1 MNFCSGLGNSIP
13 QILRLQSLCIG
24 LRDKGFTQDQ
34 LFCANIKYLSFRLL
48 LKCINKTIFAALKK
62 TKYMSFSELFES
74 GFKKRNE
81 DHFAAIVR
89 VAMSDGI
96 INDAEKAFLD
106 RLAIRLDIT
115 ESEYKQILKDYQ
127 SHPINPP
134 LSYDSR
140 LERLYDLA
148 RMVWAD
154 HIEGENQ
161 VRLLEKLCIGLG
173 FNPENVKY
181 ITDKAL
187 TLVHYEVDLDEF
199 IDRMRNMN
207 Q

>member
-1 MNFCSGLGNSIP
+1 V
-13 QILRLQSLCIG
+13 
-24 LRDKGFTQDQ
+24 
-34 LFCANIKYLSFRLL
+34 
-48 LKCINKTIFAALKK
+48 ALKK
-62 TKYMSFSELFES
+62 SKYMSFSELFES

-89 VAMSDGI
+89 VAMSDGV

-106 RLAIRLDIT
+106 RLATSLDIT
-115 ESEYKQILKDYQ
+115 EADYKDILKDYK

-134 LSYDSR
+134 LSYDMR

-154 HIEGENQ
+154 HIEGPDQ
-161 VRLLEKLCIGLG
+161 VGLLEKLAVGLG
-173 FNPENVKY
+173 FNQDNVKY

-199 IDRMRNMN
+199 IDKMKKMN

>member
-1 MNFCSGLGNSIP
+1 MSI
-13 QILRLQSLCIG
+13 S
-24 LRDKGFTQDQ
+24 D
-34 LFCANIKYLSFRLL
+34 LFD
-48 LKCINKTIFAALKK
+48 
-62 TKYMSFSELFES
+62 S

-89 VAMSDGI
+89 VAMSDGV

-106 RLAIRLDIT
+106 RLATRLEI
-115 ESEYKQILKDYQ
+115 SEIDYKTILKDYLN
-127 SHPINPP
+127 HPINPP
-134 LSYDSR
+134 TSYDKR

-154 HIEGENQ
+154 HIEGPNQ
-161 VRLLEKLCIGLG
+161 VSLLEKLCIGLG
-173 FNPENVKY
+173 FNQDNVKY
-181 ITDKAL
+181 IADKAL

-199 IDRMRNMN
+199 TEKMKRMN